1 VKDVIL
7 SHATWMVFECGSWTR
22 QVQGDISRRTE
33 QCKEDPT
40 VSPRSV
46 YRNVDMV
53 AARIALTYLTSRPY
67 IITVSSLAVA
77 WINIG
82 SPVTSFSEAG
92 LPQTDS
98 LSSQWLAQIAICK
111 YPHTPMFKS
120 RQFFCS
126 FAASHRG
133 PIGEATLSWRSQKW
147 HTLFQ

>member
-1 VKDVIL
+1 
-7 SHATWMVFECGSWTR
+7 M
-22 QVQGDISRRTE
+22 QGDISRRTE

-98 LSSQWLAQIAICK
+98 LSSQ
-111 YPHTPMFKS
+111 
-120 RQFFCS
+120 
-126 FAASHRG
+126 
-133 PIGEATLSWRSQKW
+133 
-147 HTLFQ
+147 